1 MFLAGPFFG
10 GPFLG
15 LGSRGSAFHIT
26 AAFTVQMLGT
36 TSWDSMLS
44 NSRLQ
49 IAYRAELEPWV
60 LTDRS

>member
-1 MFLAGPFFG
+1 MFLAGPFLS
-10 GPFLG
+10 GPFLD
-15 LGSRGSAFHIT
+15 LGSRGSEFHIAT
-26 AAFTVQMLGT
+26 TFTVVMLASS
-36 TSWDSMLS
+36 SWDSMLS

>member
-1 MFLAGPFFG
+1 MFLSGPFLG
-10 GPFLG
+10 GPFLD
-15 LGSRGSAFHIT
+15 LGSRSSVFHIT
-26 AAFTVQMLGT
+26 STFTVQMLGT
-36 TSWDSMLS
+36 TSWDAMLS

>member
-1 MFLAGPFFG
+1 MFLS
-10 GPFLG
+10 GPFLSG
-15 LGSRGSAFHIT
+15 PFLSLGSSSSSFHIT
-26 AAFTVQMLGT
+26 STFTVQMLAST
-36 TSWDSMLS
+36 VWDTMLS

>member
-1 MFLAGPFFG
+1 MFLGGPLLG
-10 GPFLG
+10 GPFLNT
-15 LGSRGSAFHIT
+15 GSRGPAFHIAT
-26 AAFTVQMLGT
+26 TFSLQMLAST
-36 TSWDSMLS
+36 AWDSMLS